1 MPEPTVL
8 KHTGKENGTY
18 IVIAPGIAMP
28 HARPECGAKK
38 IGISLMTLK
47 EPVVFGHK
55 VNDPVKI
62 VIGLCAVDHQ
72 THLTALSE
80 LVEILNDKEKIELIL
95 KAGSP
100 KEIMDVVKKGA
111 ALC

>member
-1 MPEPTVL
+1 
-8 KHTGKENGTY
+8 
-18 IVIAPGIAMP
+18 MP

-80 LVEILNDKEKIELIL
+80 LVEILNDKEKINMIL
-95 KAGSP
+95 KAESP
-100 KEIMDVVKKGA
+100 EEVMEVVKKGEA
-111 ALC
+111 IC